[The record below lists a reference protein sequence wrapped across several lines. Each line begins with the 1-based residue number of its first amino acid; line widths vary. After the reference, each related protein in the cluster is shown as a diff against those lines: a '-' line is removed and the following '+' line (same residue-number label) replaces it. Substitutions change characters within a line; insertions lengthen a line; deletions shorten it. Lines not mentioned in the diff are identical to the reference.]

1 MTGPYRIVDGLS
13 PARWI
18 TLLIV
23 ALCLQQLFPA
33 TVFAQGAGIALH
45 REVTPATVNDAIR
58 FGVGYLHGRQRPN
71 GSWAD
76 FESPFAQPGAVTA
89 LTTLALLNCG
99 ERVDEPHVKAA
110 LDFLESQPA
119 PGSTYATSLHVMAFC
134 QADPLRYKL
143 KITGLASWLEA
154 HQVVADGKSKGG
166 WSYMPSVGI
175 ADNSNTQFAMLALHE
190 AERVGVK
197 IPDRTWQLAK
207 DYWLKNPVYD
217 KGRGAFGYHNGVS
230 GSMTCAA
237 ISSLIIA
244 RDRLANG
251 ESRVV
256 GEQIQCCGNE
266 PQEDEVERA
275 IDWLGR
281 NFSARNNPGD
291 DGQAN
296 RWLYYYLYGMER
308 VGRMS
313 GQRFFYGKPQLN
325 PNTGAFATPK
335 YDWYR
340 EGCQVLLEQQ
350 DALTK
355 NWAGMEIERDPLI
368 ATPLALLFLAKGR
381 RPVAIARLNTGT
393 ANNDWNHHRRSLQNL
408 VGRVERQWR
417 RDLSWQ
423 TYDLKDATVADLL
436 EAPVLFLSG
445 SQSLQL
451 SDVHKKMLREYV
463 NQGGF
468 LFIEACDGNGC
479 DGSAFDRDIRQML
492 KEMFPESALRKLPPD
507 HAVWYAQQRV
517 QPQQLP
523 KDPEFWLWGLDSC
536 CRTGVVYCPRSLS
549 CYWELA
555 HPYRELD
562 YPQVVK
568 DQIEQVSRIGGN
580 ILAYATNRQLKEKLD
595 RPQISISLPGGK
607 SPRGSLVIPKLTHG
621 GGSDDAPN
629 ALQNL
634 LTVLDKQLQ
643 IKIDYER
650 RKFAPNEPK
659 LLDYPIVFTHG
670 RRGFQFSSAER
681 KSLKDYLDRGGF
693 IFADAICASTEF
705 SQSLK
710 AELQLIYPNA
720 KFYRVPAGHPLLT
733 DEFQGFNLRSV
744 MLRDPQFRSEEDPLS
759 AKLVKTTPLLEVL
772 EVDDRIAVV
781 LSPYDISCALEKGAS
796 LECKGYT
803 SADAARIGAN
813 IILYA
818 LQQ

>member
-1 MTGPYRIVDGLS
+1 MFGGNQQPGGSLRWRVVVLLLTAVSVRLLVPSPVWAQRGPV
-13 PARWI
+13 
-18 TLLIV
+18 
-23 ALCLQQLFPA
+23 
-33 TVFAQGAGIALH
+33 
-45 REVTPATVNDAIR
+45 EVTPTAVNNAIR
-58 FGVGYLHGRQRPN
+58 FGVGYLHTQQRPD

-89 LTTLALLNCG
+89 LITLALLNCG
-99 ERVDEPHVKAA
+99 ERADEPHVKAA
-110 LDFLESQPA
+110 IDYLENQKP
-119 PGSTYATSLHVMAFC
+119 PGSTYATSLHVMALC

-143 KITGLASWLEA
+143 KIAGLAHWLEA
-154 HQVVADGKSKGG
+154 HQITADGKSKGG

-197 IPDRTWQLAK
+197 IQDRTWQLSK

-237 ISSLIIA
+237 IASLIIA
-244 RDRLANG
+244 RDRLANS
-251 ESRVV
+251 EARVV
-256 GEQIQCCGNE
+256 GDQVQCCGAE
-266 PQEDEVERA
+266 PIEDEVERA
-275 IDWLGR
+275 IAWLGS
-281 NFSARNNPGD
+281 NFSVRTNPGD
-291 DGQAN
+291 DGQAH
-296 RWLYYYLYGMER
+296 RWLLYYLYGMER

-313 GQRFFYGKPQLN
+313 GQRFFYGKAQLN
-325 PNTGAFATPK
+325 PNTGEFTTPR

-340 EGCQVLLEQQ
+340 EGCAVLLESQ
-350 DALTK
+350 DGLTK
-355 NWAGMEIERDPLI
+355 SWSGMEIERDRLI

-381 RPVAIARLNTGT
+381 RPVVAARLNTG
-393 ANNDWNHHRRSLQNL
+393 APNNDWNHHRRSLQNL

-423 TYDLKDATVADLL
+423 TYDLKEASVADLL
-436 EAPVLFLSG
+436 EAPVLFMSG
-445 SQSLQL
+445 SQAVNITDAQ
-451 SDVHKKMLREYV
+451 KKTLREYV

-479 DGSAFDRDIRQML
+479 DGSAFDRDVRQLL

-523 KDPEFWLWGLDSC
+523 QDSEFWLWGLDSC

-555 HPYRELD
+555 HPYRESEF
-562 YPQVVK
+562 PQVVK
-568 DQIEQVSRIGGN
+568 DQIEQVCRIGGN
-580 ILAYATNRQLKEKLD
+580 VLAYATNRQLKEKLD
-595 RPQISISLPGGK
+595 RPQISLSVPGGK
-607 SPRGSLVIPKLTHG
+607 SPRGSLSIPKLTHG

-634 LTVLDKQLQ
+634 LTVIDKQLQ
-643 IKIDYER
+643 MKVDYER

-659 LLDYPIVFTHG
+659 LLDYPIAFTHG
-670 RRGFQFSSAER
+670 RRGFQFSSSER
-681 KSLKDYLDRGGF
+681 KALKDYLDRGGF
-693 IFADAICASTEF
+693 IIADAICASEEF
-705 SQSLK
+705 ATSFR

-720 KFYRVPAGHPLLT
+720 KFYRLPAGHPMLT
-733 DEFQGFNLRSV
+733 NEFQGFDISSV
-744 MLRDPQFRSEEDPLS
+744 MLRDPQFRSDDDPLA
-759 AKLVKTTPLLEVL
+759 AKLMKTTPLLEVM

-781 LSPYDISCALEKGAS
+781 LSPYDLSCALEKGAS

-803 SADAARIGAN
+803 PADAARIGAN